1 MNQNQKSKETA
12 SAIPHSALRTPHSA
26 VPDLKKRTQAFAL
39 RILKLVDALPKTTAG
54 RALASQI
61 VRSGTSVAANYR
73 AAWRAKSTADFIAK
87 MGIVEEEADET
98 LFWLE
103 LLDESELVTAAKLA
117 AIKQEA
123 NELVGITVASI
134 KTARRNRTAES
145 ALKARPRP
153 ATAGLRYGRIPHS
166 ELL

>member
-1 MNQNQKSKETA
+1 MRNQ
-12 SAIPHSALRTPHSA
+12 
-26 VPDLKKRTQAFAL
+26 PDLKKRTKAFAL

-61 VRSGTSVAANYR
+61 MRSGTSVAANYR
-73 AAWRAKSTADFIAK
+73 ASCRAKSTADFIAK

-103 LLDESELVTAAKLA
+103 LLEESGLVTAAKLA

-123 NELVGITVASI
+123 NELIAITVASI
-134 KTARRNRTAES
+134 KTARRNRGSNST
-145 ALKARPRP
+145 
-153 ATAGLRYGRIPHS
+153 LRVPHS
-166 ELL
+166 EFS

>member
-1 MNQNQKSKETA
+1 MRNSGCGLQNE
-12 SAIPHSALRTPHSA
+12 
-26 VPDLKKRTQAFAL
+26 PDLKKRTKAFAL

-61 VRSGTSVAANYR
+61 VRSGTSIAANYR
-73 AAWRAKSTADFIAK
+73 AACRAKSTADFIAK

-103 LLDESELVTAAKLA
+103 LLEESDLVLAAKLT

-123 NELVGITVASI
+123 DELIAITVASI
-134 KTARRNRTAES
+134 KTARRNRASNSAIRTPHS
-145 ALKARPRP
+145 AL
-153 ATAGLRYGRIPHS
+153 
-166 ELL
+166 E

>member
-1 MNQNQKSKETA
+1 MRNES
-12 SAIPHSALRTPHSA
+12 
-26 VPDLKKRTQAFAL
+26 DLKKRTKAFAL

-73 AAWRAKSTADFIAK
+73 AACRARSIADFIAK
-87 MGIVEEEADET
+87 MGIVEEESDET

-103 LLDESELVTAAKLA
+103 LLEESELVSATKLA

-123 NELVGITVASI
+123 NELIAITIASI
-134 KTARRNRTAES
+134 KTARRNRTPNS
-145 ALKARPRP
+145 AF
-153 ATAGLRYGRIPHS
+153 
-166 ELL
+166 E